1 MVTSILLLGFL
12 LIQLFFQ
19 GFIYHYLRKIGT
31 SASGLS
37 GQDDLPPVSVVVA
50 AHNEEDNLIDHIPLL
65 LEQEYPEFELVLV
78 NDRSTDG
85 TLAVMHAYAARHPN
99 IRIVD
104 IQGPV
109 RHDGTFGKKNALS
122 MGIKAAANDFLVFT
136 DADCR
141 PADSQWLK
149 RLGGRFGTG
158 HTFVIGTGFFEPQP
172 SFLNALYRLESART
186 AMLYFSGAAAGIPY
200 MAVGRSMG
208 YAKELFFEVR
218 GYLNH
223 MRVPSGDDDLFLQSV
238 AGRARIALV
247 PDALTISKAPSSAT
261 GWYRQRLR
269 HLTAGKRYKFAPLAL
284 LASYEISLFGTIAG
298 LAVFWYIAEPD
309 WLWQVF
315 YGGVFLRYLLFFLNL
330 HRFESLA
337 GFRGYAAKLFWT
349 DWILSI
355 WNALISV
362 AYQLSKSAR
371 WRKNT

>member
-12 LIQLFFQ
+12 LIQIFFQ
-19 GFIYHYLRKIGT
+19 ASIYHYLRKIGT
-31 SASGLS
+31 SPSDLS
-37 GQDDLPPVSVVVA
+37 GPGNLPPVSVVIA
-50 AHNEEDNLIDHIPLL
+50 AHNEEDNLIDHVPLIL
-65 LEQEYPEFELVLV
+65 AQDYPEFELVLV

-85 TLAVMHAYAARHPN
+85 TLAVMHAFAARNPK
-99 IRIVD
+99 IRIVE
-104 IQGPV
+104 ITGPA
-109 RHDGTFGKKNALS
+109 RPDGTFGKKNALS

-149 RLGGRFGTG
+149 RIGCRYGRG
-158 HTFVIGTGFFEPQP
+158 HTFVIGTGLFESKP

-186 AMLYFSGAAAGIPY
+186 AMFYFSGAAAGVPY

-208 YAKELFFEVR
+208 YSKELFFEVK
-218 GYLNH
+218 GFLNH
-223 MRVPSGDDDLFLQSV
+223 IRVPSGDDDLFLQSV
-238 AGRARIALV
+238 AGRARLALV
-247 PDALTISKAPSSAT
+247 PDAVTISKAPSSWKEWF
-261 GWYRQRLR
+261 GQRLR
-269 HLTAGKRYKFAPLAL
+269 HLTAGQRYKFVPLAL
-284 LASYEISLFGTIAG
+284 LAAYEISLLGIIAG
-298 LAVFWYIAEPD
+298 LAVFWHIAGKD

-315 YGGVFLRYLLFFLNL
+315 YTGVFSRYVLFFANL
-330 HRFESLA
+330 HRFERLA

-349 DWILSI
+349 DWILSM